1 MRPVRRTA
9 RGPLGSS
16 DAGRHG
22 SGRHCPTAGV
32 ALAKLQRFPEW
43 SIDFIATFFSSL
55 FMQPGRPS
63 GHPLPCKL
71 NDRSMQAVSR
81 LQTDGC
87 GILHEQPADQA
98 GRYFDR
104 DQDFVPGRESR
115 YDMECAIASQR
126 SAIPAASP
134 VLSFTRETDR
144 SVGCPETRRAAMRN
158 LRDAGARDWKTSGH
172 LFRLTG
178 HGVYGDA
185 GRAIPGSR
193 IKGRSARLHAD
204 RKGNVA
210 YRYFNTKR
218 SKINDADHYFAAYS
232 DLLQVGIPS
241 GPQRN

>member
-1 MRPVRRTA
+1 MPAVMAQAVIVRPRAWRWRNCSVS
-9 RGPLGSS
+9 PN
-16 DAGRHG
+16 GR
-22 SGRHCPTAGV
+22 STLLRPSFLRYSCS
-32 ALAKLQRFPEW
+32 QE
-43 SIDFIATFFSSL
+43 S
-55 FMQPGRPS
+55 PS

-158 LRDAGARDWKTSGH
+158 LRDAGAKDWKTSGH

-178 HGVYGDA
+178 HGVYKDA
-185 GRAIPGSR
+185 SRAIPR
-193 IKGRSARLHAD
+193 HRD
-204 RKGNVA
+204 
-210 YRYFNTKR
+210 
-218 SKINDADHYFAAYS
+218 
-232 DLLQVGIPS
+232 
-241 GPQRN
+241 